1 MNGLC
6 GPRKGSTKIT
16 TTINKT
22 KDFLPSRVLVLLHL
36 KLKRVWFSSRTL
48 RNAGSC
54 RQLIIDRLIAQS
66 DVLSRVESRISKL
79 VYRANYSRTFSHK
92 ISKILSFRLNW
103 LNQLTLGQRLIET
116 IRAMKTI
123 PATAQQ
129 MSD

>member
-16 TTINKT
+16 TTVNKT

-54 RQLIIDRLIAQS
+54 RQLIIDRLIAQL
-66 DVLSRVESRISKL
+66 DVLSHDSRMPKP

-116 IRAMKTI
+116 IRAMQTI